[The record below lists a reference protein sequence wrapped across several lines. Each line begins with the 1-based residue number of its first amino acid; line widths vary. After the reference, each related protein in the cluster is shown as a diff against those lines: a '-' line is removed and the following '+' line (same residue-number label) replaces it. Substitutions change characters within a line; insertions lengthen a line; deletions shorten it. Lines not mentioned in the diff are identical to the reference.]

1 MGSEASSGMILFI
14 AAITAAAVAGGA
26 MASVIGKMTY
36 QVQERGEGIADAMGT
51 DLSIVNDPQNV
62 PYDSTENN
70 LTLYV
75 KNTGTTTLVEEEV
88 LVLVD
93 GMHRTF
99 NTTLL
104 DGASRWDRGI
114 TAELTVDADL
124 STGDHRAKVVH
135 TPNVADEMDFR
146 T

>member
-26 MASVIGKMTY
+26 MASVVGKMTF

-51 DLSIVNDPQNV
+51 DLAIVNDPQNV
-62 PYDSTENN
+62 PYDAGAEE

-75 KNTGTTTLVEEEV
+75 KNTGSTTLLEEEL

-93 GMHRTF
+93 GTHTTV

-104 DGASRWDRGI
+104 DNATRWDHGV
-114 TAELTVDADL
+114 TAEVTVNVTLT
-124 STGDHRAKVVH
+124 SGDHRAKVVH